1 MKMGCMVYRTE
12 NVKVTVNTWTDKAL
26 KYSIVHDT
34 YMLSSLI
41 IYHGREEL
49 VSHSQTSK
57 WSIKAT
63 EEGQIAMAIDTQ
75 KTKLEKVRN
84 HEFSRE

>member
-1 MKMGCMVYRTE
+1 MKMGCMAYRTG
-12 NVKVTVNTWTDKAL
+12 NVKVTVNTWIDKAS
-26 KYSIVHDT
+26 KYSVVHDT

-63 EEGQIAMAIDTQ
+63 EEGQIVMAIDTQ
-75 KTKLEKVRN
+75 KTNLEKVRN
-84 HEFSRE
+84 HEFLRE

>member
-1 MKMGCMVYRTE
+1 MIYCTG
-12 NVKVTVNTWTDKAL
+12 NVIVNTWTDRAL
-26 KYSIVHDT
+26 KYSVVHDM

-63 EEGQIAMAIDTQ
+63 EEGQIAMAINTQ